1 MEPEQAVKSANFGK
15 VFKRN
20 SDVISRKI
28 AGELFLV
35 PVKGKI
41 ADMENIFALTTV
53 AEYIWDRLDG
63 RRSLNEIMNDVVD
76 RFDVAQEQA
85 ESDIRELVVEL
96 MGTGLITEE
105 SI

>member
-1 MEPEQAVKSANFGK
+1 MEPEQAVNSENFNR
-15 VFKRN
+15 VFMRN

-41 ADMENIFALTTV
+41 ADMENIFALTDV
-53 AEYIWDRLDG
+53 AGYIWDMLDG
-63 RRSLNEIMNDVVD
+63 RKSLNEILSNVLD
-76 RFDVAQEQA
+76 RFDVEPEQA
-85 ESDIRELVVEL
+85 ESDIREFIIEL
-96 MGTGLITEE
+96 MGAGLITEE

>member
-1 MEPEQAVKSANFGK
+1 MEPEQVVNSENNNK
-15 VFKRN
+15 VFMRN

-41 ADMENIFALTTV
+41 ADMENIFALTAV

-63 RRSLNEIMNDVVD
+63 RKSLNEILNNVVD
-76 RFDVAQEQA
+76 RFDVEQEQA
-85 ESDIRELVVEL
+85 ESDIREFIMEL
-96 MGTGLITEE
+96 MGAGLITEE

>member
-1 MEPEQAVKSANFGK
+1 MEPEQVVNSGNFNK
-15 VFKRN
+15 VFLRN

-35 PVKGKI
+35 PIKGRI
-41 ADMENIFALTTV
+41 ADMENIFALTAV

-63 RRSLNEIMNDVVD
+63 RKSLNEILNNVVD
-76 RFDVAQEQA
+76 RFEVEHEQA
-85 ESDIRELVVEL
+85 ESDIRGFIVELV
-96 MGTGLITEE
+96 GAGLITEE

>member
-1 MEPEQAVKSANFGK
+1 MEPEQVVNSGNYNK
-15 VFKRN
+15 VFIRN

-35 PVKGKI
+35 PVKGKV
-41 ADMENIFALTTV
+41 ADMENIFALTAV

-63 RRSLNEIMNDVVD
+63 RKSLNEIMNNVAD
-76 RFDVAQEQA
+76 RFDVEQEQA
-85 ESDIRELVVEL
+85 ESDIREFIMEL
-96 MGTGLITEE
+96 IGAGLITEG

>member
-1 MEPEQAVKSANFGK
+1 MEPEQAVNSGNYNK
-15 VFKRN
+15 VFIRN

-35 PVKGKI
+35 PVKGKV
-41 ADMENIFALTTV
+41 ADMENIFALTAV

-63 RRSLNEIMNDVVD
+63 RKSLNEILNNVVD
-76 RFDVAQEQA
+76 RFDVEHEQA
-85 ESDIRELVVEL
+85 ESDIREFIMEL
-96 MGTGLITEE
+96 MGAGLITEE

>member
-1 MEPEQAVKSANFGK
+1 MEPEQVVNSGNYNK
-15 VFKRN
+15 VFIRN

-35 PVKGKI
+35 PVKGKM
-41 ADMENIFALTTV
+41 ADMENIFALTAV

-63 RRSLNEIMNDVVD
+63 RKSLNEILNNVVD
-76 RFDVAQEQA
+76 RFDVEQEQA
-85 ESDIRELVVEL
+85 ESDIREFIMEL
-96 MGTGLITEE
+96 MGAGLITEE

>member
-1 MEPEQAVKSANFGK
+1 MELEQAVNSGNDNK
-15 VFKRN
+15 VFMRN
-20 SDVISRKI
+20 NDVVSRKI

-41 ADMENIFALTTV
+41 ADMENIFALTAV

-63 RRSLNEIMNDVVD
+63 MKSLSEILSNVVN
-76 RFDVAQEQA
+76 RFDVEPEQA
-85 ESDIRELVVEL
+85 ESDIREFIMEL
-96 MGTGLITEE
+96 MGASLITEA

>member
-1 MEPEQAVKSANFGK
+1 MEPEQVVNSGNYNK
-15 VFKRN
+15 VFIRN

-35 PVKGKI
+35 PVKGKM
-41 ADMENIFALTTV
+41 ADMENIFALTAV

-63 RRSLNEIMNDVVD
+63 RKSLNEILNNVVD
-76 RFDVAQEQA
+76 RFDVEHEQV
-85 ESDIRELVVEL
+85 ESDIQEFIMEL
-96 MGTGLITEE
+96 MGAGLITEE